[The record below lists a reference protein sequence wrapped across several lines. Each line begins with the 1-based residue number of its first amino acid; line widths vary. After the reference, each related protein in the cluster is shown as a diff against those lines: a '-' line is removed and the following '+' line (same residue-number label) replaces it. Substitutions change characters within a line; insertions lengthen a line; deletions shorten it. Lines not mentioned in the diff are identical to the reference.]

1 MGNKYEVRVYVN
13 VWTHEKHIYIY
24 RMHEKEEEESYYA
37 DVSCELQVMLVMI
50 NYTLFE
56 RKTYI
61 L

>member
-13 VWTHEKHIYIY
+13 VRTHEKHIYIY
-24 RMHEKEEEESYYA
+24 RMHEKEEESYYA

-50 NYTLFE
+50 NYTLVE
-56 RKTYI
+56 IKTYI